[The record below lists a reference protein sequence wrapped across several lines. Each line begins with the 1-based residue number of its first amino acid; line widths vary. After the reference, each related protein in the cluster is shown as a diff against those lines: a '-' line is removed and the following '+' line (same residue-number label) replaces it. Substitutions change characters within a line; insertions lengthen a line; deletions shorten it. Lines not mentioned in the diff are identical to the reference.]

1 MNKRNKVK
9 HLNRNKGHRDAL
21 INNMITSLFKYE
33 RIESTQAKLKVVRS
47 HAEKLITRAKKNLVT
62 DLKPEVQLH
71 NKREVMKRIKDREVV
86 VKLFEDIAKRFET
99 KNGGYTRVLK
109 LVNRISDN
117 SEVGILEL
125 TSRKEKSILLKER
138 TEKREIQT
146 KAREEKRAARKSGSA
161 PINKETTSKKK

>member
-47 HAEKLITRAKKNLVT
+47 HAERLITRAKKNLVT

-125 TSRKEKSILLKER
+125 TSRKERSTLLKER
-138 TEKREIQT
+138 IEKREIQT
-146 KAREEKRAARKSGSA
+146 KAREEKRATRKSNSA
-161 PINKETTSKKK
+161 PVSKETTSKKK

>member
-99 KNGGYTRVLK
+99 KMVAI
-109 LVNRISDN
+109 LVF
-117 SEVGILEL
+117 
-125 TSRKEKSILLKER
+125 
-138 TEKREIQT
+138 
-146 KAREEKRAARKSGSA
+146 
-161 PINKETTSKKK
+161 

>member
-21 INNMITSLFKYE
+21 VNNMITSLFKYE
-33 RIESTQAKLKVVRS
+33 RIESTQAKLKVIRS
-47 HAEKLITRAKKNLVT
+47 HAEKLITRAKKNLAT

-99 KNGGYTRVLK
+99 TNGGYTRVLK
-109 LVNRISDN
+109 LVNRASDN

-125 TSRKEKSILLKER
+125 TSRKERVTLLKER
-138 TEKREIQT
+138 QEKRESQT
-146 KAREEKRAARKSGSA
+146 RVREEKRAARKSGSV
-161 PINKETTSKKK
+161 PVHKK